1 MISEEPENEF
11 YEDFGAQP
19 PSEAEI
25 DEMIVRARAAQDAP
39 LRRALKYHLAL
50 RYISEQLLQ
59 RAEEGA
65 REGPDALLKLSRFI
79 IRGEGAIGSDR
90 PLNRPWWKFW

>member
-19 PSEAEI
+19 PSEDEI
-25 DEMIVRARAAQDAP
+25 DGMIVRARAADDVP

-50 RYISEQLLQ
+50 RHISEQLLQ
-59 RAEEGA
+59 RAEE
-65 REGPDALLKLSRFI
+65 EGSELPDALLNLSRFI
-79 IRGEGAIGSDR
+79 IRGQGSIDSEL

>member
-1 MISEEPENEF
+1 MISEEPESEF

-25 DEMIVRARAAQDAP
+25 DDMIVRARLAEDAP
-39 LRRALKYHLAL
+39 LRRALKYHLVL
-50 RYISEQLLQ
+50 RHISEQLLQ

-65 REGPDALLKLSRFI
+65 LEGPDALLKLSRFI
-79 IRGEGAIGSDR
+79 IRGEGAIRSEL